1 MKMEF
6 FQKLKLA
13 ALDLDGTL
21 LDEAGRMSP
30 DNAAAVRRMQ
40 SAGVH
45 VVLASGR
52 HYIDMR
58 PYADALPGV
67 DWIISCQ
74 GGEAA
79 DASRKVILRR
89 EFLPRQ
95 EATLAIEIGKSL
107 GLKSFIFG
115 VEDVYTDSG
124 WNSDIQFYADLAGH
138 TPARLPVSQCL
149 QAPLFKVIWIGEPG
163 EIDKALESA
172 RNLVNV
178 QIIRTH
184 ARILEMMPPA
194 VSKATGLKAV
204 ADALNLK
211 PSETVV
217 FGDGDNDVPMFKWAG
232 VSVAMAHGWVSALKT
247 ATFVT
252 NKGPAETA
260 LSRGVDRL
268 FGDGLLKGGRLERS
282 CASPLAIAG

>member
-1 MKMEF
+1 MKMEL

-21 LDEAGRMSP
+21 LGDDGRVSQE
-30 DNAAAVRRMQ
+30 NAAAVQRMQ

-58 PYADALPGV
+58 SYAEALPGV
-67 DWIISCQ
+67 DWIVSCQ

-79 DASRKVILRR
+79 DTSRKVILRR
-89 EFLPRQ
+89 GFLPSR
-95 EATLAIEIGKSL
+95 EARLAIEIGKTL
-107 GLKSFIFG
+107 ELTTFIFG
-115 VEDVYTDSG
+115 IDTVCTDSD

-138 TPARLPVSQCL
+138 TPVRVPVSQSL
-149 QAPLFKVIWIGEPG
+149 QDPIFKVIWIGEPA
-163 EIDKALESA
+163 EIEKARDSTRDLA
-172 RNLVNV
+172 NV

-184 ARILEMMPPA
+184 ARILEMMPPG

-204 ADALNLK
+204 ADALNIN

-268 FGDGLLKGGRLERS
+268 FGDGLLRGGRLERS
-282 CASPLAIAG
+282 CASPLAVAG